1 MTKDSFPTNLIH
13 WPAAHICVS
22 VACDCL
28 CAIAL
33 LQKPNRKDRYLASII
48 VASILGIGLVLPSYS
63 TTPKGR
69 PPLALQRKPVSVI
82 GYCQVGCPGPLSTQ
96 IEGAI
101 LIDIEGK
108 ILLPGISWIIAEKL
122 HKGCIQIL
130 VLACEIVWVAEEHF
144 KVACDEFT
152 IVLEDIGMSDG

>member
-48 VASILGIGLVLPSYS
+48 VASILGIG
-63 TTPKGR
+63 
-69 PPLALQRKPVSVI
+69 
-82 GYCQVGCPGPLSTQ
+82 YCQVGCPGPLSTQ

-130 VLACEIVWVAEEHF
+130 VL
-144 KVACDEFT
+144 
-152 IVLEDIGMSDG
+152 G